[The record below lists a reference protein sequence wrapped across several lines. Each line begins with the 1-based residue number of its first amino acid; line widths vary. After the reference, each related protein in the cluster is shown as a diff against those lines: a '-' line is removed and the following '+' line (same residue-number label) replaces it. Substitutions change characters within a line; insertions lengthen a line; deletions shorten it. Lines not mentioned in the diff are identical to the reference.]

1 MDPTMTPCFFVHLIY
16 LWSIIYNMALT
27 VISLASLLALLVVIG
42 MLVEW
47 VISSL
52 TNIFNWF
59 LYPALQKDLAMFV
72 KFCA

>member
-1 MDPTMTPCFFVHLIY
+1 MMTPCFLVQLIY

-59 LYPALQKDLAMFV
+59 LYPALQKDLAIFV